1 MTKISFIL
9 IIIGIIIITK
19 ILIKLE
25 LVLNHSP
32 PLETKLILT
41 SNTFSYTPPQ
51 ACLYI
56 SIKPSLLIISSNFG
70 LNSPFVNTSATC

>member
-25 LVLNHSP
+25 LVLHHSP
-32 PLETKLILT
+32 PLETKLFLT
-41 SNTFSYTPPQ
+41 SNTFSYTYSLNID
-51 ACLYI
+51 CSLVMYI
-56 SIKPSLLIISSNFG
+56 YFVEILI
-70 LNSPFVNTSATC
+70 VVD

>member
-41 SNTFSYTPPQ
+41 SNTFSYT
-51 ACLYI
+51 
-56 SIKPSLLIISSNFG
+56 NF
-70 LNSPFVNTSATC
+70 